1 MAILKH
7 ITSKNAD
14 YGEAQRYLMFQY
26 DEAAMKPVLDE
37 SGRMIPREEYYLD
50 GIPLLFQKIED
61 PTLLALAVLFFV
73 FLAVPA
79 AVFFPFF
86 AAWYAF

>member
-50 GIPLLFQKIED
+50 GIINVLLYQGTIGFHPLYHIFSHRAHF
-61 PTLLALAVLFFV
+61 TCR
-73 FLAVPA
+73 
-79 AVFFPFF
+79 
-86 AAWYAF
+86 WR

>member
-26 DEAAMKPVLDE
+26 DEVAMKPVLDE
-37 SGRMIPREEYYLD
+37 SGRMIPREEFYLD
-50 GIPLLFQKIED
+50 GINCDPFTFDMECKCCLCQKSK
-61 PTLLALAVLFFV
+61 AL
-73 FLAVPA
+73 
-79 AVFFPFF
+79 
-86 AAWYAF
+86 